1 MKHQK
6 IWDDFCTQNNVVKH
20 AVPLFET
27 THALEVATHQI
38 GKTNK
43 RHVLSRS
50 TEMELLVIKQ
60 VELLIADKESENSI
74 YDGLIYLM
82 FYIENGDV
90 KPLYIGKTES
100 QGRKNNISANIKNIS
115 SNKSNFARW
124 GDNYQYHIGD
134 LSAVVVPGHP
144 IKESK
149 LKYLDWAD
157 TLFQEYPSLTP
168 QLNKPVYFWCQA
180 WNKKHTGIWCDFGET
195 RLTFL
200 EYLLIG
206 VASSAFPKLLLN
218 REGQSRS

>member
-6 IWDDFCTQNNVVKH
+6 IWDDFCSQNNVVKH
-20 AVPLFET
+20 GVPLFKT
-27 THALEVATHQI
+27 TPSLEVATHQI

-50 TEMELLVIKQ
+50 AEMELLVIKQ
-60 VELLIADKESENSI
+60 VELLIADKLNGKSI

-82 FYIENGDV
+82 FYIEEGNV

-100 QGRKNNISANIKNIS
+100 QGRKNNISANIKNINT
-115 SNKSNFARW
+115 NKSNFARW

-144 IKESK
+144 LKESK

-157 TLFQEYPSLTP
+157 TLFQEYPSFTP

-180 WNKKHTGIWCDFGET
+180 WNKKNTGIWSEFGAT

-206 VASSAFPKLLLN
+206 VASSAFPELLLN

>member
-1 MKHQK
+1 MKHQD
-6 IWDDFCTQNNVVKH
+6 IWDDFCEQNNVAKH
-20 AVPLFET
+20 AVPLFE
-27 THALEVATHQI
+27 ASPSLEVATHQV

-50 TEMELLVIKQ
+50 AEMELLIISQ
-60 VELLIADKESENSI
+60 TELLILDKQNTNSV

-82 FYIENGDV
+82 FYIEEGDV

-100 QGRKNNISANIKNIS
+100 QGRKNNISANIKNIKT
-115 SNKSNFARW
+115 NKSNFARW

-134 LSAVVVPGHP
+134 LSAVVIPGHP
-144 IKESK
+144 LKESK

-157 TLFQEYPSLTP
+157 TLFHEYPSYQP
-168 QLNKPVYFWCQA
+168 KLNKPVYFWCQA
-180 WNKKHTGIWCDFGET
+180 WKRNNIGIWRDFGET

-206 VASSAFPKLLLN
+206 VASSTFPELLLN
-218 REGQSRS
+218 REGQSRC